1 MKVTVRFDM
10 DPEEVG
16 YAGTTSVQRENVSDL
31 VALAQVFADAARAS
45 GFTYVEDV
53 AFEKDCGTVTWGMG
67 SWS

>member
-16 YAGTTSVQRENVSDL
+16 YAGTTSVQREGVSDL
-31 VALAQVFADAARAS
+31 VALAQVFADAARAA

-53 AFEKDCGTVTWGMG
+53 AFEKDDGNIVWGLG
-67 SWS
+67 DWG